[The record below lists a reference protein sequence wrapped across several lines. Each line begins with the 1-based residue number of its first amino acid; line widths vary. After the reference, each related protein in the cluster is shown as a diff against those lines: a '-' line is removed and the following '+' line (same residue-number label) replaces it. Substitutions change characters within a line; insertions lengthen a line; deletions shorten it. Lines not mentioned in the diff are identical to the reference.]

1 MSATRSGLLAVGLAL
16 ALAAPAGA
24 SSIVYTC
31 GANLCRID
39 PKKPK
44 RVTHLTRDG
53 KSGGP
58 RYSSPSLSTNGRTLS
73 FLKAQDLFL
82 ANRNADSRRKLENG
96 TSLAWISPSGRQV
109 ALIKSISTIISP
121 GFTYPYYSP
130 PVYGFVPFLFVRGAA
145 ESESHTLARSIVTAG
160 WLGDRVV
167 MAVQRDGDGVQPDD
181 ICLAVPVGADGVCER
196 TVATDG
202 ARTLSSGQGSP
213 DGRYL
218 VAVAESW
225 SDAQDY
231 RQTFAGAIAL
241 FDPNTGARLRDLTS
255 GPADADPTF
264 SPDGKQVAFRRGRD
278 IYVVKTAGG
287 RAKLLRRGG
296 SEPTWGS
303 R

>member
-1 MSATRSGLLAVGLAL
+1 MRAGLLAVALVL

-24 SSIVYTC
+24 ASIVYTC

-53 KSGGP
+53 KIGGP
-58 RYSSPSLSTNGRTLS
+58 RYTSPSLSADGRKLA
-73 FLKAQDLFL
+73 FLHGQDLML
-82 ANRNADSRRKLENG
+82 AGGDARRARKIDNG
-96 TSLAWISPSGRQV
+96 VSLSWLSPDGGRAAFV
-109 ALIKSISTIISP
+109 KSINTIISP

-130 PVYGFVPFLFVRGAA
+130 PVYGLVPFLFVRGAS
-145 ESESHTLARSIVTAG
+145 ESESHTVARSIITAG
-160 WLGDRVV
+160 WLRDRV
-167 MAVQRDGDGVQPDD
+167 MIATFRLEGSGQRPDD
-181 ICLAVPVGADGVCER
+181 ICLMVPVDADGVCER
-196 TVATDG
+196 TIATDG
-202 ARTLSSGQGSP
+202 PRTLSSPAASR

-218 VAVAESW
+218 VAVAEPW
-225 SDAQDY
+225 AQDFDQ
-231 RQTFAGAIAL
+231 RFEGAIAL
-241 FDPNTGARLRDLTS
+241 FDAATGARLRDLTA
-255 GPADADPTF
+255 GPADGDPAF

-296 SEPTWGS
+296 SEPTWGA

>member
-1 MSATRSGLLAVGLAL
+1 MSMRSGLLAVVLAL
-16 ALAAPAGA
+16 ALAAPSGA
-24 SSIVYTC
+24 ASIVYTC

-53 KSGGP
+53 KQGGP

-73 FLKAQDLFL
+73 FLKARDLML
-82 ANRNADSRRKLENG
+82 ANGNARARRKIDNSV
-96 TSLAWISPSGRQV
+96 SLAWLAPSGRQV

-121 GFTYPYYSP
+121 GFTYPFYSP
-130 PVYGFVPFLFVRGAA
+130 PVYGFVPFLFVRGAN
-145 ESESHTLARSIVTAG
+145 ETESHTLARSIVTAG
-160 WLGDRVV
+160 WLGDRIV

-181 ICLAVPVGADGVCER
+181 ICVAVPPEADGVCER
-196 TVATDG
+196 TIASDG
-202 ARTLSSGQGSP
+202 VRTLSSGHGSP

-218 VAVAESW
+218 VAVAEPW

-231 RQTFAGAIAL
+231 NQTFAGSIAL
-241 FDPNTGARLRDLTS
+241 FDPNTGTRLRDLTA
-255 GPADADPTF
+255 GPADSHPTF
-264 SPDGKQVAFRRGRD
+264 SPDGKQVAFTRGHD

-287 RAKLLRRGG
+287 GAKLLRRGG
-296 SEPTWGS
+296 NEPTWGA

>member
-1 MSATRSGLLAVGLAL
+1 MRAGLLAVALVL

-24 SSIVYTC
+24 ASIVYTC

-58 RYSSPSLSTNGRTLS
+58 RYSSPSLSKDGKKLS
-73 FLKAQDLFL
+73 FLKGQDLIL
-82 ANRNADSRRKLENG
+82 ANRDAGARRKLESG
-96 TSLAWISPSGRQV
+96 VSLAWLAPSGRQV
-109 ALIKSISTIISP
+109 VLIKSINTIISP
-121 GFTYPYYSP
+121 GSTYPYYSP
-130 PVYGFVPFLFVRGAA
+130 PVYGLVPFLFVRDPN
-145 ESESHTLARSIVTAG
+145 ESRPQTVARSIVSAG
-160 WLGDRVV
+160 WLVDRVM
-167 MAVQRDGDGVQPDD
+167 MAVERDGDGAQPDD
-181 ICLAVPVGADGVCER
+181 VCVAVPPGTDGVCER
-196 TVATDG
+196 TIATDG
-202 ARTLSSGQGSP
+202 ARTLSSPSASG

-218 VAVAESW
+218 VAVAEPW
-225 SDAQDY
+225 SNTSDY
-231 RQTFAGAIAL
+231 TQRFAGALAL
-241 FDPNTGARLRDLTS
+241 FDPNTGVRLRDLTS

-264 SPDGKQVAFRRGRD
+264 SPDGKQVAFRRGHD